1 MPIEL
6 VYLAVL
12 LITIVIV
19 FVPLKR
25 PIYEAMLAGY
35 IVMALVT
42 GQFGNILKYVTQTST
57 NTLFYAIVAFLVL
70 AQLLDQTK
78 VIDACINIIL
88 SIFGRLRGG
97 AGYVA
102 LLASAFMGALSGSGA
117 GNVAATGVF
126 TIPAMIKSGYPRYLA
141 ANISMASST
150 LGNVI
155 PPSGVIV
162 LAFGCLEVLFPGR
175 YAMSQFWLLMWG
187 ISLWFILQR
196 AVTIFFF
203 CRKYNI
209 QAMTSEEIPRFGEAM
224 RRGWKAILLPV
235 VIFLPF
241 LLDAQLK
248 ATLFTD
254 RLGAGAG
261 SLSGCVLL
269 FTPGIAALYALLIAD
284 RGLKL
289 TPGKLSAAMGRSVK
303 SIVPVCATIFF
314 AYCISNL
321 FNALEVGAA
330 IGEMVSSWGLPRIVL
345 ALLIPLFTAFL
356 GMILPGSSQITI
368 FGGAIITIMAATGS
382 NPFLI
387 AGMLPAITGAME
399 GMTPPLA
406 LCMFTAMGI
415 AGSGMKETTRNC
427 VIWVLLH
434 YLLSVIMMV
443 GLLPVLGL
451 IV

>member
-6 VYLAVL
+6 IYLAVL
-12 LITIVIV
+12 LIAIVIV

-25 PIYEAMLAGY
+25 PIYEAMLAGFV
-35 IVMALVT
+35 VMILVT
-42 GQFGNILKYVTQTST
+42 GEWANTWGYIKQTST

-102 LLASAFMGALSGSGA
+102 LIASAFMGALSGSGA

-126 TIPAMIKSGYPRYLA
+126 TIPAMIKSGYPRHLA

-162 LAFGCLEVLFPGR
+162 LAFGVLETAFPGQ
-175 YAMSQFWLLMWG
+175 YSMSQFWILMWG
-187 ISLWFILQR
+187 ISAWFVFQR
-196 AVTIFFF
+196 AATIFFF
-203 CRKYNI
+203 CRKYDI
-209 QAMTSEEIPRFGEAM
+209 KAMSPEEIPNLGQALRQ
-224 RRGWKAILLPV
+224 GWKAILLPV

-248 ATLFTD
+248 ATLFAD

-284 RGLKL
+284 RKLKL
-289 TPGKLSAAMGRSVK
+289 TPKKLADALGNSVK
-303 SIVPVCATIFF
+303 GIVPVCATIFF

-321 FNALEVGAA
+321 FNALEIGAA
-330 IGEMVSSWGLPRIVL
+330 IGEMVSAWGLPRLVL
-345 ALLIPLFTAFL
+345 ALIIPLFTAFL

-368 FGGAIITIMAATGS
+368 FGGAVITIMMATGS

-387 AGMLPAITGAME
+387 AGMLPVITGAME

-406 LCMFTAMGI
+406 LCMYAAMGI
-415 AGSGMKETTRNC
+415 AGSGMKETTKNC
-427 VIWVLLH
+427 IVWCVLH
-434 YLLSVIMMV
+434 YLLSVVMMV
-443 GLLPVLGL
+443 GILPVFGM
-451 IV
+451 I